1 MRTQRIEE
9 RFAFTG
15 GTVDRTGTYPVI
27 RGALLCGNVSANG
40 RDYPARAFGG
50 ERIKRYEGKSA
61 FLNHASKPGQAR
73 DVRDKV
79 AWIENAR
86 HRADGMPIGDIGFN
100 PKHPDAE
107 SVLWYAEHKPSALG
121 LSHVAH
127 CRYEHKNGRDV
138 VEEIIGVE
146 SVDIVVDPATT
157 HGFFEQERKA
167 VAKIKLTAFA
177 EWVAKHPKSTSVQC
191 IQAKRLAEEYG
202 ESEMDS
208 PEDGMEPSSAIDDAF
223 RALLHAHVDELL
235 DDSQT
240 VDDFMK
246 KVKALHKAHKGKSEE
261 GGEKEGGE
269 KKEEPAEKKEEEG
282 RQVASIGYD
291 KAIQL
296 CAESKYNAT
305 PSEYKLLAKC
315 ENIEEAKSFIA
326 EQSGRVVE
334 SKPRSMGRTVAT
346 PPKAEPVQESRLIPA
361 WNRVPSKN

>member
-1 MRTQRIEE
+1 M
-9 RFAFTG
+9 
-15 GTVDRTGTYPVI
+15 DRTGTYPVI
-27 RGALLCGNVSANG
+27 RGALLCGNISANG
-40 RDYPARAFGG
+40 RDYPARAFSG

-208 PEDGMEPSSAIDDAF
+208 PEDGMEPASAIDDAF
-223 RALLHAHVDELL
+223 RSLLHAHVDELL
-235 DDSQT
+235 DESQT
-240 VDDFMK
+240 MDEFVK
-246 KVKALHKAHKGKSEE
+246 KIKALHKAHKGKET
-261 GGEKEGGE
+261 
-269 KKEEPAEKKEEEG
+269 PEEEAAEDEMADDMEDDAEES
-282 RQVASIGYD
+282 RKPKQIGYD
-291 KAIQL
+291 NAIQL

-315 ENIEEAKSFIA
+315 ENIEEAKYFIA

-361 WNRVPSKN
+361 WSRVPSKN